1 MGKMDNWTSLREHFA
16 FKKFQQRM
24 FRDSDDDDGNG
35 GGGVFTLGPNDEI
48 LRTHSTVNMAVK
60 IRLRS
65 ANTSENSRGAPW
77 N

>member
-1 MGKMDNWTSLREHFA
+1 
-16 FKKFQQRM
+16 M
-24 FRDSDDDDGNG
+24 FRDNDDDDGNG

>member
-1 MGKMDNWTSLREHFA
+1 M
-16 FKKFQQRM
+16 
-24 FRDSDDDDGNG
+24 
-35 GGGVFTLGPNDEI
+35 GPNDEI

-77 N
+77 NLNYELQRGEVTGFNTVNNNLKNLCTLAQQLKLGKP

>member
-1 MGKMDNWTSLREHFA
+1 MTISEVRGDVAATAVVPHACDDAMAVKM
-16 FKKFQQRM
+16 
-24 FRDSDDDDGNG
+24 
-35 GGGVFTLGPNDEI
+35 
-48 LRTHSTVNMAVK
+48 TVNMAVK